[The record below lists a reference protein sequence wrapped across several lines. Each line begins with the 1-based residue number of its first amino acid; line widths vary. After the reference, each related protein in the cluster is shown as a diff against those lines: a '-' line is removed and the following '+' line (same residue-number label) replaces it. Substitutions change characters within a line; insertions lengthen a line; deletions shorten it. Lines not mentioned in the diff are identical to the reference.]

1 MVDPLDPISWI
12 ALVSVQDRLLQVTV
26 ASGYRSDIGLGLV
39 TLDPSEEVTD
49 PATIHT
55 LVTGETITD
64 DADSSGRKM
73 TVSDMEARIE
83 VAVPFEV
90 GDNPARI
97 VHRAIADVR
106 KSLRDGAWRAPAG
119 IRSLRV
125 TGSSIVTA
133 PSGVAAVIAQVNLRV
148 GLAESTTP
156 AP

>member
-1 MVDPLDPISWI
+1 MADPLDPISWI
-12 ALVSVQDRLLQVTV
+12 ALLSVQERLLQVSV
-26 ASGYRSDIGLGLV
+26 DNGYRSDIGLGLV
-39 TLDPSEEVTD
+39 TLDPSEEVSD
-49 PATIHT
+49 PTTIHT

-64 DADSSGRKM
+64 NDDASGRKM
-73 TVSDMEARIE
+73 TVSDMDARIE

-119 IRSLRV
+119 IRSITV
-125 TGSSIVTA
+125 TSSSLVTA
-133 PSGVAAVIAQVNLRV
+133 PNGVAAVIAQVNLRV